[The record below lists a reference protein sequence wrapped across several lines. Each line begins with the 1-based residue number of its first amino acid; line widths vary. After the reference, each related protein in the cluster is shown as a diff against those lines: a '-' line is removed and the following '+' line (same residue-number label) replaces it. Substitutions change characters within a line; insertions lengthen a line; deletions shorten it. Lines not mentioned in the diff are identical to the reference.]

1 MPFWHTSDGS
11 YIEPAS
17 NFLATWVNFTISATW
32 DNFTISATWV
42 TFTISATS
50 SHSCC
55 NLFNLNLFEWLYYH
69 KIHILFGK
77 YQDAFMNNLEVIFVN
92 GFHSPSN
99 CICYIKIFTKV
110 TNISIFVSRFYL
122 SSNCICYIKFFTKVT
137 IISNVTHVGNHWHQL
152 VIWENTSKSFT

>member
-1 MPFWHTSDGS
+1 MKIYKIRIICTKISNKWKNSSLVEIFWFNATNIFHNEKENILPLKAKITSNSWS

-17 NFLATWVNFTISATW
+17 NILATWVNFTISATW
-32 DNFTISATWV
+32 DNFTISAKWV

-77 YQDAFMNNLEVIFVN
+77 NQDAFMNNLEVFFVYCTYFRFFSSVCGKCTFLN
-92 GFHSPSN
+92 G
-99 CICYIKIFTKV
+99 KA
-110 TNISIFVSRFYL
+110 L
-122 SSNCICYIKFFTKVT
+122 
-137 IISNVTHVGNHWHQL
+137 
-152 VIWENTSKSFT
+152 